1 MNSID
6 RFGKKVVK
14 GMVVAA
20 AIIGLFACSGTP
32 DWVEDGSGAL
42 NSSEDRAFYGVGS
55 VIGVKNEPLAWDTAE
70 NRARAELARN
80 FQTYT
85 AYLMRDYGAATNI
98 DDFTQSTEEQNIERA
113 IKTFSP
119 VTLRGARPVERYKD
133 DDTHTYYVLAKLS
146 LDDAKSALVQS
157 QEVDSEMR
165 DFVRNNADRLF
176 ERLEAEER
184 QQAGSK

>member
-1 MNSID
+1 
-6 RFGKKVVK
+6 
-14 GMVVAA
+14 
-20 AIIGLFACSGTP
+20 
-32 DWVEDGSGAL
+32 
-42 NSSEDRAFYGVGS
+42 
-55 VIGVKNEPLAWDTAE
+55 
-70 NRARAELARN
+70 
-80 FQTYT
+80 
-85 AYLMRDYGAATNI
+85 MRDYGAATNI

-113 IKTFSP
+113 IKTFSA

-157 QEVDSEMR
+157 QDVDSEMR